1 MSRIN
6 VGNNVTWNGL
16 PCDVMAVDEAKGT
29 CVVRYNEPNSD
40 TYYNEDVPLSE
51 VVLAIEAEDVMTF
64 LRQDNE
70 ALAQAGLS
78 EGDRVEI
85 FLNILQ
91 GSSDITKSL
100 LDELCKNYSVSLE
113 AIVNPREYTIDEQIA
128 FVKECSE
135 NEIADAVVATLER
148 VKTEH
153 PPITPLCLE
162 VFKEA
167 YAHGMGHRCPQL
179 IETVI
184 KDYLAGFPY
193 GTDPDVI
200 KIVDA
205 YATVAYYIQGMKRK

>member
-6 VGNNVTWNGL
+6 VGNNVTWNGQ
-16 PCDVMAVDEAKGT
+16 PWVVEEVDEDRGT
-29 CVVRYNEPNSD
+29 CVVRYNVPNSD
-40 TYYNEDVPLSE
+40 DYYNEDAPLSE
-51 VVLAIEAEDVMTF
+51 VVLDIEADDVMAF

-70 ALAQAGLS
+70 SLAQAGLS
-78 EGDRVEI
+78 ESDRVEI

-128 FVKECSE
+128 FVKECSD

-148 VKTEH
+148 VKTEQ
-153 PPITPLCLE
+153 PPVAPLCLE

-167 YAHGMGHRCPQL
+167 YAHGMGLNYPQL
-179 IETVI
+179 IDSVI
-184 KDYLAGFPY
+184 NDYLSGLPY
-193 GTDPDVI
+193 GTDPVVI
-200 KIVDA
+200 QIVDA